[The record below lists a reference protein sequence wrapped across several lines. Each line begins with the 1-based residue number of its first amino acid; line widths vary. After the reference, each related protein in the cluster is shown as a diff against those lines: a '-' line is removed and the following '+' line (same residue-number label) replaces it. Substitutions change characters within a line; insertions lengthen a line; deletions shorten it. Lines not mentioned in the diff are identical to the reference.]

1 MISNRHI
8 TIFDLFIIT
17 ATVAVFLAL
26 GQIAVRIESNGLAHF
41 FLLSSVP
48 VGLLIAGVKAIW
60 GRDARYSTIVG
71 VLACT
76 LWGSALAV
84 TFSLPG
90 TLAELVDPGHYF
102 LCKELWVLLIPAQ
115 STITGLLL
123 LAIHALVK
131 FKIVE

>member
-8 TIFDLFIIT
+8 TIFDLLIIT
-17 ATVAVFLAL
+17 ATVAVFLSL
-26 GQIAVRIESNGLAHF
+26 GQIAVRFESNGLARF

-48 VGLLIAGVKAIW
+48 VGLLIAGMKAIW

-71 VLACT
+71 VIACT

-84 TFSLPG
+84 TFSHPG
-90 TLAELVDPGHYF
+90 TLAELVDPGAYLF
-102 LCKELWVLLIPAQ
+102 CNEFWFGFVIAQ
-115 STITGLLL
+115 SIATGLLL
-123 LAIHALVK
+123 VAIHFLVK